1 MNSTSLHTGT
11 TTSTDQP
18 SSLAPHP
25 NDRRAHPPSHLPSA
39 QHQNAPPQ
47 NTRHPKTN
55 PRTTP
60 KTAIPDDGSTKL
72 APMGASRRRIRARN
86 MSPDG
91 SLPPLAAGGRGRPPR
106 RPLEKRWKNSSPQFP
121 VAPVT
126 KL

>member
-39 QHQNAPPQ
+39 QHQHAPPQ

-72 APMGASRRRIRARN
+72 APMGWRRQ
-86 MSPDG
+86 
-91 SLPPLAAGGRGRPPR
+91 AGGDARPTENSLHPIALRGKHH
-106 RPLEKRWKNSSPQFP
+106 EVEI
-121 VAPVT
+121 VAEGDRNCHLLG
-126 KL
+126 K

>member
-72 APMGASRRRIRARN
+72 APMGGSRHRFRARN
-86 MSPDG
+86 MSSDG
-91 SLPPLAAGGRGRPPR
+91 LLPPLTASRAGTPA
-106 RPLEKRWKNSSPQFP
+106 PLP
-121 VAPVT
+121 
-126 KL
+126 L